1 MTKSDKDGAEAI
13 HNDAKGQYA
22 KGLTR
27 SDNNGVTS
35 AKPRVITGS
44 DDATAHKAPPGQ
56 KPAGKEWDVNYDERE
71 SDKNAS

>member
-1 MTKSDKDGAEAI
+1 MTNSDKDGAESI

-22 KGLTR
+22 KGLTH
-27 SDNNGVTS
+27 SDNNGVAS

-56 KPAGKEWDVNYDERE
+56 KQAGTEWDVNYAERE
-71 SDKNAS
+71 SDKSAS